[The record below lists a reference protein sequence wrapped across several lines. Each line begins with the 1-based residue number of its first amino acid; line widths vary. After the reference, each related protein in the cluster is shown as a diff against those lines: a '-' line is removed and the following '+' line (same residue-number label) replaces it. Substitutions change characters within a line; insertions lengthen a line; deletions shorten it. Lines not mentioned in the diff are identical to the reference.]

1 MSSHCSW
8 AIQALLAIVLLGKGI
23 WGQEVKAQ
31 ILTWANWELHPDFS
45 NSQQDSGEG
54 KSPWAYGGTI
64 LKNYVKDSI
73 SSKWSYFSSLRSLQV
88 PCAVSGSWSQ
98 GLLMCSPSGI
108 QRGRSCTPFHT
119 HHFIR
124 GQDNSGLSGTYV
136 KRRELQLHHLIW
148 KINTET
154 LSFIFC
160 VITFALQNKSRP
172 KDGKHAS
179 SWFSCSFLAL
189 RTINFI

>member
-45 NSQQDSGEG
+45 NLQQYSEEG

-64 LKNYVKDSI
+64 LKNYVKGSI
-73 SSKWSYFSSLRSLQV
+73 SSKWSYFSSLQSLQV
-88 PCAVSGSWSQ
+88 PCAASGSWSQ
-98 GLLMCSPSGI
+98 VLLMCSLSGI

-124 GQDNSGLSGTYV
+124 VQLWIIRYVCEEERVTITPSHLENKHWNSGL
-136 KRRELQLHHLIW
+136 HLLC
-148 KINTET
+148 NH
-154 LSFIFC
+154 FC
-160 VITFALQNKSRP
+160 FAKQ
-172 KDGKHAS
+172 
-179 SWFSCSFLAL
+179 
-189 RTINFI
+189 I